1 MGQTGLRVLIVDE
14 DEKVRNALARL
25 LRRNGMEPATSTS
38 GERAFSRIKH
48 GEHFDCVIVDLLL
61 PDMRGS
67 DFIQALAEE
76 AAYPLKRIIILTAI
90 HNVDNAT
97 AYMQYGIAG
106 YCGKP
111 FDNDRILEQVR
122 RASGEITEGG
132 ELNALV

>member
-38 GERAFSRIKH
+38 GERALSRIKH

-61 PDMRGS
+61 PDMRGC
-67 DFIQALAEE
+67 DFIQTLAEE
-76 AAYPLKRIIILTAI
+76 AVYPLKRVIVLTAI

-97 AYMQYGIAG
+97 AYMQFGIAG

-111 FDNDRILEQVR
+111 FDTERILDQVR
-122 RASGEITEGG
+122 RAGG
-132 ELNALV
+132 ETPVSGDLNALV